1 MLLRAFLITAEAA
14 EPPMPQA
21 WHDPW
26 TYIAV
31 VAVGLVVLFIRS
43 LIKRLEYLEQALR
56 TRDEQVDAAL
66 RVLPEVAEV
75 LRKFHAAAQAET
87 PHGERAP

>member
-1 MLLRAFLITAEAA
+1 MEAVA
-14 EPPMPQA
+14 PVVPQA

-26 TYIAV
+26 IYIAM
-31 VAVGLVVLFIRS
+31 VAVSLVVLFIRS

-75 LRKFHAAAQAET
+75 LRKFHAAAE
-87 PHGERAP
+87 PGSHP